1 MEFRNWIDIKEKLHR
16 KLEEIFNNQNINELS
31 KYEKR
36 KIVFDFLVNTLKYDF
51 DLLED
56 IKKGNTKRDL
66 ISELNSVIDNNIGIC
81 NAISQY
87 YKLLLEELDIRAH
100 AIICDDGTDVNH
112 QLNIVYDE
120 DNDIYSFDD
129 ITSVIVGR
137 GSSNTFFDYDLEIAN
152 KQGQGNKEVL
162 NDDKWVVLP
171 EEYTDFLVNRSKSKY
186 EDLNGLPSN
195 ISSVKQKS
203 EYHY

>member
-66 ISELNSVIDNNIGIC
+66 VSELNSVIDNNIGIC